1 MANQVI
7 KKDGSK
13 ELFEE
18 EKIKQSIRAAAQE
31 AGLEAAQQEDLAE
44 KVITSIKEELVE
56 REEITSLELRDK
68 ILGELD
74 LLAPEVSASWRDY
87 ELSKEK

>member
-1 MANQVI
+1 L
-7 KKDGSK
+7 K
-13 ELFEE
+13 E
-18 EKIKQSIRAAAQE
+18 
-31 AGLEAAQQEDLAE
+31 
-44 KVITSIKEELVE
+44 
-56 REEITSLELRDK
+56 EEITSLELRDK

>member
-1 MANQVI
+1 MVNQVI

-13 ELFEE
+13 EPFEE
-18 EKIKQSIRAAAQE
+18 EKIKQSVRAAAQD

-44 KVITSIKEELVE
+44 KVTQNVKEEIIN